1 MTTHLG
7 TAKVSTKDREK
18 EVLTKLSEVSKG
30 RLLITD
36 RLHAMIFAAIT
47 GTPCLAFDNATHKV
61 RGVYRWIN
69 KLDYIRLAR
78 DDESIEE
85 QVNRFKE
92 IEPGTGVSGL
102 GLKVYEV
109 ELKKRI
115 MELVQ

>member
-1 MTTHLG
+1 
-7 TAKVSTKDREK
+7 
-18 EVLTKLSEVSKG
+18 
-30 RLLITD
+30 
-36 RLHAMIFAAIT
+36 MIFAAIT

-61 RGVYRWIN
+61 RGVYKWIN

-92 IEPGTGVSGL
+92 IKPGTGVSSL
-102 GLKVYEV
+102 GLKAYEV

-115 MELVQ
+115 MELVR